1 MRFPIRLVF
10 AALLFMGSVI
20 VAAERPSF
28 SGSYTLKR
36 DKVDSIS
43 NEATV
48 WTLTVI
54 QTEVAI
60 EVTRVENGQW
70 NVTRYPLD
78 GTEGTYTS
86 PGGAPGK
93 CKGQF
98 KRKNLILESVVP
110 RHPLPNGPTVV
121 VHTKERWELS
131 SDSKKLTIHYDATI
145 PQIPLNDNQVI
156 EPSTEIYIRN

>member
-10 AALLFMGSVI
+10 AALLFMGSAI
-20 VAAERPSF
+20 VAAERPNF

-48 WTLTVI
+48 WTLIVI

-78 GTEGTYTS
+78 GTEGTYTGL
-86 PGGAPGK
+86 GGAPGK

-98 KRKNLILESVVP
+98 KRKILILESVVP
-110 RHPLPNGPTVV
+110 
-121 VHTKERWELS
+121 
-131 SDSKKLTIHYDATI
+131 
-145 PQIPLNDNQVI
+145 
-156 EPSTEIYIRN
+156 